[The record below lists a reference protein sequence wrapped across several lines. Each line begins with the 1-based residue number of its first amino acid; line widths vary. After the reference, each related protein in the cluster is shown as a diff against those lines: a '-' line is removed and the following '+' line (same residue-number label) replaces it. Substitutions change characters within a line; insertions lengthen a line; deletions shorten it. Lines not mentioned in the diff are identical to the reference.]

1 MNPGIL
7 KHLDENQLYNNYDI
21 YNDDDEDEDRYS
33 LSHSYS
39 IDTDNIWLQL
49 SACRVCTRALIL
61 QVIN

>member
-21 YNDDDEDEDRYS
+21 YNDDDKDKDRYS

-39 IDTDNIWLQL
+39 IDTDNIWLQF
-49 SACRVCTRALIL
+49 SACRVCTWALIL